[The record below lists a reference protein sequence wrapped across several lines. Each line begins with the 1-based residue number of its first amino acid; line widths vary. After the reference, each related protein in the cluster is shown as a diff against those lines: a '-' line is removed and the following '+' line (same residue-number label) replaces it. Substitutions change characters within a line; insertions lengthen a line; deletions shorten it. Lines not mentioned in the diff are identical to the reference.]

1 MVVFICLFD
10 RICLFIGL
18 FVVAY
23 FIVCLLFDCC
33 EIVCPVLMYV
43 LQVCVAGGDLE
54 FKSKKILE
62 EGEFFDTALSSFG
75 ALFFLQT
82 ILASIFDL

>member
-1 MVVFICLFD
+1 
-10 RICLFIGL
+10 
-18 FVVAY
+18 
-23 FIVCLLFDCC
+23 
-33 EIVCPVLMYV
+33 MYV
-43 LQVCVAGGDLE
+43 LPLQVCVAGGDLE